1 MSEVCTEIKDATKSL
16 VQNFNKSV
24 DIGTATI
31 RGATYTNIKDNISDY
46 ITVVQSALHQ
56 QLYNTHYQTDQ
67 IHSLSTQT
75 PISMNKDSN

>member
-1 MSEVCTEIKDATKSL
+1 MSEVCTEIKDATKIL

-24 DIGTATI
+24 DIGTPTI

-46 ITVVQSALHQ
+46 ITVVQSALYQ

-67 IHSLSTQT
+67 GQIRDIHSQLRHRLA
-75 PISMNKDSN
+75 